1 MGSSQRPSLTP
12 WPSSLEGTPA
22 VAVIEQAIARKKLGH
37 SLLLHAESLST
48 LSGVAEAIADRLLNG
63 SGSQQFPPYDHPD
76 CFTLRPAGKM
86 RIIGAED
93 TRELITKVQVSSSIS
108 ENKVA
113 IIFDADRMNPAA
125 ANIFL
130 KTLEEPPAK
139 TTLILLTT
147 RPYALLATIRS
158 RCLHFRFPSEPNVAG
173 AWASSEDSGEDSAKA
188 QWLSWLADYA
198 TWLGSMPSESIDK
211 KVISDH
217 IFTIYGLTAR
227 FGSIL
232 DKATDENWEK
242 NKSTLPEDLSEDEK
256 VAIETG
262 IANGLR
268 SQFFAEIEEATRT
281 HARVRLK
288 SGDISIRS
296 SFPSAIEQLE
306 HNSKLLRLNLN
317 ESAALEDFMLSSLRI
332 WSTK

>member
-1 MGSSQRPSLTP
+1 MGSSQRPSLIA

-22 VAVIEQAIARKKLGH
+22 VAVIEQAIERKRLGH
-37 SLLLHAESLST
+37 SLLLHAENVET
-48 LSGVAEAIADRLLNG
+48 LAGVAEAIADRLLN
-63 SGSQQFPPYDHPD
+63 SGASQVFSPHDHPD

-113 IIFDADRMNPAA
+113 IIFDAERMNPAA

-130 KTLEEPPAK
+130 KTLEEPPAQ

-147 RPYALLATIRS
+147 RPYALLSTIRS

-173 AWASSEDSGEDSAKA
+173 AWAGKEEAGEDAAKTL
-188 QWLSWLADYA
+188 WLSWLADYA
-198 TWLGSMPSESIDK
+198 AWLGRMPGENLDRK
-211 KVISDH
+211 AVSDH
-217 IFTIYGLTAR
+217 IFTVYGLTAR

-242 NKSTLPEDLSEDEK
+242 QKSTLPDDLAEDEK

-281 HARVRLK
+281 HARARLRA
-288 SGDISIRS
+288 GDITVRRT
-296 SFPSAIEQLE
+296 FAAAVEQLE

-332 WSTK
+332 WSAR